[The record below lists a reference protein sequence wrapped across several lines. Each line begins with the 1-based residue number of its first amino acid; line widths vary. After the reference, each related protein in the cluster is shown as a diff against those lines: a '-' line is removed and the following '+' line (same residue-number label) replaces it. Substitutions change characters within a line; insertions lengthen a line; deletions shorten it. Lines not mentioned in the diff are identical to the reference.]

1 MSLSYRPSS
10 LRVAVL
16 LPLAL
21 ALNVAWAQTAPPA
34 QRPPVKPA
42 AAPAAKPAPAAAA
55 AKPAPAAAA
64 AKPAAKAEDKTL
76 ALGGGSGAAAP
87 GPRKPILTRD
97 ELRVCLNQEADIRTR
112 IEKHEASRAPLSAE
126 KDEVLKAQEALR
138 PELEAVQ
145 SRQKTAVAEL
155 SAKFTAHSQRVEKFT
170 ATVKEFNEANRSGA
184 QADQRRRQL
193 NEEQAAIGA
202 AAKALEAERAALTE
216 KLQGEAKAFNDRKAA
231 VDARIADWN
240 ARNNAWVDAN
250 VKLDEERRGWI
261 DNCADRRYREE
272 DEIAIKAGR

>member
-1 MSLSYRPSS
+1 MSLSVRPSS
-10 LRVAVL
+10 LQAAVL

-34 QRPPVKPA
+34 QRPPAKPA
-42 AAPAAKPAPAAAA
+42 AAPAAKPAPAA

-76 ALGGGSGAAAP
+76 ALGGGTGTAAP

-97 ELRVCLNQEADIRTR
+97 ELRACLNQEVDIRTR
-112 IEKHEASRAPLSAE
+112 IEKHEAARAPLSAE
-126 KDEVLKAQEALR
+126 KDEVLKAQEALK

-145 SRQKTAVAEL
+145 ARQKAAVADL
-155 SAKFTAHSQRVEKFT
+155 NAKFVAHGQRVEKFS
-170 ATVKEFNEANRSGA
+170 ADVKAFNEANRSGA
-184 QADQRRRQL
+184 QAEQRRRQL
-193 NEEQAAIGA
+193 NDEQAAIGT

-216 KLQGEAKAFNDRKAA
+216 KLQGEAKAFNDKKAA
-231 VDARIADWN
+231 VDARIAEWN
-240 ARNNAWVDAN
+240 ARNGAWVDAN